1 MRRALLLLSLVCAGC
16 PSGAGRGAHGPG
28 AGAGDDADDA
38 VTSGGDETAKK
49 KVDEER
55 EEASGESVVTDAPL
69 GTKALP
75 APDAS
80 RVADI
85 EGSDTERRAA
95 VAPRVAA
102 ARAALDAGDLERAIA
117 GALSAL
123 SIDAGDADAAEVLA
137 EAYYRKGWTGKAE
150 RILEVATAGAAGK
163 RDARLWMLR
172 GLVLER
178 TGAPLPQVAAAY
190 SRATVLKPNYA
201 RAWNNLGVIQLRQ
214 GQTGDAISAL
224 ETATS
229 IDAGSASALINLG
242 SAYRRHAADG
252 GLRHS
257 QRDELLRKAERSY
270 RAAIAVDEDAI
281 AAYLDLGVLYLDAQP
296 FPGLADDARLQAALR
311 YLREYKQRGGHAN
324 GADGA
329 PIDVDE
335 YLGAAQRQLDALG
348 RSRKRGG

>member
-1 MRRALLLLSLVCAGC
+1 MRWALLLLVLGCAGC
-16 PSGAGRGAHGPG
+16 PSAANPGVRGPG
-28 AGAGDDADDA
+28 SGGGGDTGDVIAADDA
-38 VTSGGDETAKK
+38 GVKK
-49 KVDEER
+49 PADEER
-55 EEASGESVVTDAPL
+55 EEAVGEKGADAPVV
-69 GTKALP
+69 AESP
-75 APDAS
+75 AAPEAT

-85 EGSDTERRAA
+85 ERSDTERRAA
-95 VAPRVAA
+95 VAPRVTA
-102 ARAALDAGDLERAIA
+102 ARSSLDGGDLERAVA

-123 SIDAGDADAAEVLA
+123 SIDAGNADAAEILA
-137 EAYYRKGWTGKAE
+137 EAYYRKGWTSKAA
-150 RILEVATAGAAGK
+150 RILEVATAGAEGK

-178 TGAPLPQVAAAY
+178 TGAPLSDVAAAY
-190 SRATVLKPNYA
+190 NRATVLKPNYA
-201 RAWNNLGVIQLRQ
+201 RAWNNLGVVQLRQ

-252 GLRHS
+252 GLRRS
-257 QRDELLRKAERSY
+257 NRDELLRKAERAY
-270 RAAIAVDEDAI
+270 RAAIAVDEDAL

-311 YLREYKQRGGHAN
+311 YLREYKQRGGHAS

>member
-1 MRRALLLLSLVCAGC
+1 MRRALLLLVLLAAGC
-16 PSGAGRGAHGPG
+16 PSTAGRGVHGPG
-28 AGAGDDADDA
+28 SGAGDDTDDVIA
-38 VTSGGDETAKK
+38 TNDGKTVKP
-49 KVDEER
+49 VDEER
-55 EEASGESVVTDAPL
+55 EESLGGKSGAKPPIVAKSPAAPE
-69 GTKALP
+69 AN
-75 APDAS
+75 
-80 RVADI
+80 RVAEI
-85 EGSDTERRAA
+85 EASDTERRAA

-102 ARAALDAGDLERAIA
+102 ARSALDDGHLERAIA

-123 SIDAGDADAAEVLA
+123 SIDASDPGAAEILA
-137 EAYYRKGWTGKAE
+137 EAYYRKGWTSKAA
-150 RILEVATAGAAGK
+150 RILEVATAGAGGK

-178 TGAPLPQVAAAY
+178 TGAPLDEVAAAY

-229 IDAGSASALINLG
+229 IDAGSASALVNLG

-252 GLRHS
+252 GLRRS
-257 QRDELLRKAERSY
+257 NRDELLRKAERAY
-270 RAAIAVDEDAI
+270 RAAIAVDEDAL

-311 YLREYKQRGGHAN
+311 YLREYKQRGGHES